1 MDQDRIIKRI
11 SSLKL
16 RNWRNFQRVDVL
28 LEQRTFLIGPNAAGK
43 SNLLDAIRF
52 LRDIVS
58 DGGGFQEAVRSRGG
72 LRELRCFAARTKPNI
87 LIELS
92 LGDDDGDVFRYELEF
107 GSKKGDATPSV
118 VKERA
123 FFGNLRV
130 LNRPDDNDREDS
142 KRLTQ
147 TALEQVNANSD
158 FREIAEFLK
167 EVRYLHVVPEV
178 VRDPT
183 RASGRDDPFGGDLIE
198 RIARTSE
205 RKRKARLKR
214 MEDALRIAVPQL
226 RDLKLETDKRG
237 VPHLLANYK
246 HWRRSGAWQREDRF
260 SDGTLRLLGLI
271 WSLQEPGGTILLE
284 EPEMSLNT
292 GVVAQLAPLIARAT
306 LRSNRQSL
314 ISTHSADLL
323 SNGVSPKE
331 VLLLVPTEEGTEVKS
346 TRSFKKLVAL
356 VEAGMPLGEAVMPET
371 KSTQTDM
378 LADLDLSNA

>member
-1 MDQDRIIKRI
+1 MDQGRIINRI

-16 RNWRNFQRVDVL
+16 RNWRNFQRVDL
-28 LEQRTFLIGPNAAGK
+28 SLEQRTFLIGPNAAGK

-87 LIELS
+87 LIELA
-92 LGDDDGDVFRYELEF
+92 LGGDDGEIFRYELEF
-107 GSKKGDATPSV
+107 GGKGDTTPNV

-123 FFGNLRV
+123 HFRGVRV
-130 LNRPDDNDREDS
+130 LNRPDEPDREDP

-147 TALEQVNANSD
+147 TALEQVNANSK
-158 FREIAEFLK
+158 FREVAEFLK

-178 VRDPT
+178 VRDKT
-183 RASGRDDPFGGDLIE
+183 RTSGRDDPFGGDLIE
-198 RIARTSE
+198 SIARTSE
-205 RKRKARLKR
+205 RKRNLRLKR

-226 RDLKLETDKRG
+226 RDLKLEIDKRG

-284 EPEMSLNT
+284 EPEMSLNS

-314 ISTHSADLL
+314 ISTHSAELL
-323 SNGVSPKE
+323 SNGVSPDE
-331 VLLLVPTEEGTEVKS
+331 VFLLVPTKEGTEVKS

-356 VEAGMPLGEAVMPET
+356 VEAGMPVGEAVMPET
-371 KSTQTDM
+371 KSTQTDN